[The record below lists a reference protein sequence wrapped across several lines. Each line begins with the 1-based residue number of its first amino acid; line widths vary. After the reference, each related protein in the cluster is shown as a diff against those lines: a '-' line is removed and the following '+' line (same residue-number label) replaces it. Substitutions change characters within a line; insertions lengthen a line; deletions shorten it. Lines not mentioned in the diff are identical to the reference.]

1 MAGAMAVSPHAAEG
15 PVDVLAAVYELAGKR
30 AASGVS
36 LEEIREELDLS
47 KNEVERRCEGLVKE
61 GALEWHTL
69 GHLAL
74 TRVGLERA
82 KHWEGSPSGR
92 E

>member
-1 MAGAMAVSPHAAEG
+1 MAVSPHASEG
-15 PVDVLAAVYELAGKR
+15 PVDVLGAVYELAGKR
-30 AASGVS
+30 VASGVS

-47 KNEVERRCEGLVKE
+47 KNEVERLCDGLVKE
-61 GALEWHTL
+61 GALEWHTR

-82 KHWEGSPSGR
+82 KHWERNPSGR

>member
-1 MAGAMAVSPHAAEG
+1 MAGAMAVSPHASEG
-15 PVDVLAAVYELAGKR
+15 LVDVLAAVYELAGKR

-47 KNEVERRCEGLVKE
+47 KDEVERLCDALVKE
-61 GALEWHTL
+61 GALEGHTL

-74 TRVGLERA
+74 TRLGLERA
-82 KHWEGSPSGR
+82 KHGERSPSAR

>member
-1 MAGAMAVSPHAAEG
+1 MAVGAHSAEG
-15 PVDVLAAVYELAGKR
+15 PADVLATVYELAGKR

-47 KNEVERRCEGLVKE
+47 KNEVESRCDGLVEE

-82 KHWEGSPSGR
+82 KHWERSPSGR